1 MSSWVQ
7 ASWIVQRIL
16 DSFEIPEKINNY
28 NKKLTNLQDE
38 IARLDLGKIEIETA
52 QNIQTKIDEINTQVQ
67 NIVETKKFAFLAP
80 QDQEENFK
88 NSIKK
93 DTIWFV
99 VEQTGQE

>member
-28 NKKLTNLQDE
+28 NNKLNSLQEE
-38 IARLDLGKIEIETA
+38 IAGLDLGNTEIGTA
-52 QNIQTKIDEINTQVQ
+52 LEIQTRIDEINAQVQ

-80 QDQEENFK
+80 QGQEENFK
-88 NSIKK
+88 NNIKK